1 LTAPALESAGIV
13 TVVIGNAFDILE
25 ACAIPRFIFSDLPL
39 GNPLGNHDRGMQRKT
54 LELALRLAAT
64 AKSPEFIETGFRFSS
79 DDAWKTNYGRV
90 TDSNRTEL
98 LHLDNENRAQRRA
111 DRGKGKGERGFLGTK

>member
-1 LTAPALESAGIV
+1 MTARALESAGIV

-39 GNPLGNHDRGMQRKT
+39 GNPFDRGMQRKM
-54 LELALRLAAT
+54 LELPLRLAAT
-64 AKSPEFIETGFRFSS
+64 AKSPEFIETGFRFSY

-98 LHLDNENRAQRRA
+98 LHLGDENRAQRRA
-111 DRGKGKGERGFLGTK
+111 DREKGLFRH